1 MVTDF
6 AASSDPDALLGVLSN
21 SRRRFVVACLEEHA
35 TPMALADL
43 ADELATREHDAPLD
57 RVPEDDVVAI
67 YMSLYH
73 VHVPKLSD
81 AGLVE
86 YSQERDAVALAE
98 DGDEISAF
106 ASLPSASSR
115 GPTTN

>member
-1 MVTDF
+1 MVTDL

-21 SRRRFVVACLEEHA
+21 SRRRFVLSCLEEHA
-35 TPMALADL
+35 TPMALADV
-43 ADELATREHDAPLD
+43 ADELATRERDAPI
-57 RVPEDDVVAI
+57 REIPEDDVAAI
-67 YMSLYH
+67 DMSLYH

-98 DGDEISAF
+98 DGDEIPAF
-106 ASLPSASSR
+106 ASLPSVSGR
-115 GPTTN
+115 GPTTR